1 MKRVASGDSWERRLG
16 LEDGELDSR
25 ALFEGLYRVLMET
38 SLDAILVADG
48 RTGVLVDANLRAET
62 MFGRGRDELVGQHQ
76 RLLHPLGLA
85 DEFEAVFRSHL
96 RSGRALLPETVI
108 RRADGQEIPVEIEAG
123 VVDLDRGSVLAG
135 VFRDSRASLEVHQA
149 RVRAEARFHDLVEHA
164 TLGIYIIRGGR
175 FAYVNPR
182 MAALF
187 GRSREA
193 LYALDSVLETVH
205 PDDRELVRSNLAQR
219 EAGSI
224 QTLQYRFRGLRKV
237 PRSENTP
244 GGESAFDVEVRGTRS
259 QSDPRGPAEIV
270 GMLEDITDR
279 LVAERELER
288 LATVDEMTGLVNR
301 QAMQRILRDMLNGP
315 ATQGAFILVDL
326 DQFTSVNES
335 YGDAA
340 GDQLLRQV
348 GVLLQSLS
356 LADTVARWGD
366 DEFAVL
372 LIDVD
377 AEAALR
383 DANRIRIA
391 IRSHGL
397 DWHSD
402 VIRATASI
410 AVLPLDNSIATVS
423 QLLQCAHT
431 TLRSARDAGGDQVAV
446 FQPESGMLQRRRQE
460 ARWQLRVRD
469 ALEDDAFLLYGQPIV
484 PLART
489 GARIRRPAL
498 PLVEVLLRLPGEREP
513 ISAGRFIPVAER
525 HGLIQRVDSWVLD
538 RVIDA
543 LDRAGRD
550 RGGDPPF
557 AVSVNLSPLS
567 IESERLRSVVIERV
581 RRSSHIAPWL
591 RFEITETTAVRDL
604 EGVRAFAEALGVL
617 GCSFL
622 LDDFGSG
629 ANSIA
634 YLTLPV
640 SALKIDGTLVRR
652 LVDDGQQ
659 RAVVRA
665 YVEIAQRMGLRTIAE
680 GVEDAQLFGHL
691 VDLGTDDVQG
701 FAIALPRPLSEI
713 LADPSL
719 IPSEWDPAI
728 GQAGADPV
736 VPEPSRPRR

>member
-1 MKRVASGDSWERRLG
+1 
-16 LEDGELDSR
+16 
-25 ALFEGLYRVLMET
+25 MET

-48 RTGVLVDANLRAET
+48 RTGVLVDANARAET
-62 MFGRGRDELVGQHQ
+62 LFGRCRDELVGQHQ
-76 RLLHPLGLA
+76 RVLHPPGRA
-85 DEFEAVFRSHL
+85 EEFEAVFRSHL

-108 RRADGQEIPVEIEAG
+108 RSADGSEIPVELEAG
-123 VVDLDRGSVLAG
+123 VVELESASVLAG
-135 VFRDSRASLEVHQA
+135 VFRDSRTSPDERQA
-149 RVRAEARFHDLVEHA
+149 RVRAEKRFHDLVEHA
-164 TLGIYIIRGGR
+164 ILGIYVIREGR
-175 FAYVNPR
+175 FAYVNPK

-193 LYALDSVLETVH
+193 LYALDSVLETVL

-219 EAGSI
+219 ETGSI

-237 PRSENTP
+237 ARCEDTP
-244 GGESAFDVEVRGTRS
+244 GGETVFDVEVRGTRS
-259 QSDPRGPAEIV
+259 QSDPGGPAEIV

-288 LATVDEMTGLVNR
+288 LATVDDMTGLVNR
-301 QAMQRILRDMLNGP
+301 QAMQRILREMLDGP
-315 ATQGAFILVDL
+315 DTQGAFVLVDL

-348 GVLLQSLS
+348 GGILRGLN
-356 LADTVARWGD
+356 LAHTVARWGD
-366 DEFAVL
+366 DEFAVFL
-372 LIDVD
+372 TDVD
-377 AEAALR
+377 AEGAVR
-383 DANRIRIA
+383 DADRIRIA
-391 IRSHGL
+391 IRSQTL
-397 DWHSD
+397 DWHGNL
-402 VIRATASI
+402 VRATASI
-410 AVLPLDNSIATVS
+410 AVLPLDDSIATLS
-423 QLLQCAHT
+423 QLLQGAHT
-431 TLRSARDAGGDQVAV
+431 ALRSARDAGGDQVAV
-446 FQPESGMLQRRRQE
+446 FQPESDMLLRRRQE
-460 ARWQLRVRD
+460 AQWQLKVRD

-489 GARIRRPAL
+489 GARTPRPTP
-498 PLVEVLLRLPGEREP
+498 PLVEVLLRLPGEHGP

-538 RVIDA
+538 HVIDD

-567 IESERLRSVVIERV
+567 IESERLRSAVIERV
-581 RRSSHIAPWL
+581 RRSPHVAPWL

-604 EGVRAFAEALGVL
+604 EGVRTFAETLGTL

-640 SALKIDGTLVRR
+640 SALKIDGALIRR

-665 YVEIAQRMGLRTIAE
+665 YIEIAQRMGLRTIAE

-691 VDLGTDDVQG
+691 VDLGADDVQG
-701 FAIALPRPLSEI
+701 FAIALPRPLAEI
-713 LADPSL
+713 LADPTL
-719 IPSEWDPAI
+719 IPGEWDPTI